1 MTARRV
7 KLIELNNPPP
17 ATIVAKELKKSKRVL
32 KLGFWGDR
40 DRRDLKGLCVQAG
53 IV

>member
-1 MTARRV
+1 MYCVGKVASVWRWSR
-7 KLIELNNPPP
+7 
-17 ATIVAKELKKSKRVL
+17 ATIVARELKKSKRVL

-40 DRRDLKGLCVQAG
+40 DRRDLTGLSVQAG